1 MQASEFNELLEAELN
16 RVQSMLGSKAE
27 EYASDRDRLHNFKQ
41 AAHLEGRTEE
51 QALAGMMV
59 KHTVSIYDMIETGE
73 HYPLDKWAEKITD
86 HVNYLLLLKAIVTEK
101 QQAWV
106 KMEDYSAEDVKA
118 GSLTF
123 DAKDF
128 VILPEPPPAAPGI
141 VRRQA
146 ERARF

>member
-1 MQASEFNELLEAELN
+1 MQASEFNELLESELA
-16 RVQSMLGSKAE
+16 RVSDMLGSKAE

-59 KHTVSIYDMIETGE
+59 KHTVSVYDMIETGE

-86 HVNYLLLLKAIVTEK
+86 HINYLLLLKAIVVEK
-101 QQAWV
+101 QQVWD
-106 KMEDYSAEDVKA
+106 KMVEYSENDVKA
-118 GSLTF
+118 TAGTF
-123 DAKDF
+123 AAQDF
-128 VILPEPPPAAPGI
+128 VILPGPPPAAPGI
-141 VRRQA
+141 VRQQA